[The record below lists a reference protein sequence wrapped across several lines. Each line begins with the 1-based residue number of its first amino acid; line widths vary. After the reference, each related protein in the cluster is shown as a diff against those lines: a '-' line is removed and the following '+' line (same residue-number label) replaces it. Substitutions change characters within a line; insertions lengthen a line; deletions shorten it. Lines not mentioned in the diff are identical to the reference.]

1 MKAAVK
7 RLIRDEKGRA
17 MVMALILLA
26 VGGLIT
32 TPLLAYMSTGL
43 IAGQVYE
50 RRTAELYAAD
60 AGVEDAVWKIQ
71 QGEVPVCPGNPTW
84 SYNISDVNDKSVD
97 VTITYV
103 NNLTTSVVYK
113 ITSIATTDS
122 DSSTTVESYVE
133 IIYGGSFGG
142 SSVFDYALTS
152 LGGNIDLGGNSDVE
166 SEVELEGDIH
176 ANGNIYLSGN
186 AEIDGDAT
194 ATGVITTSGNADV
207 NGEEIEG
214 AESLVAPNIAMLT
227 AECEEEAQDVECA
240 LCGDITRPGNW
251 APSPGVY
258 SNAEHVQGNLN
269 INTMGT
275 FTFGGAVCVDQ
286 DLQISSIT
294 TVTFASLVCVDGD
307 LNISSLAKV
316 TFQGPVKVEG
326 DLHLSTSKDVVFGGT
341 IYVGGNL
348 IISSNI
354 DVELGGT
361 VYVCGQITMSGN
373 AQLVG
378 GETIIAEGDIAISG
392 NSDLNEA
399 AADLPLIISTG
410 GDVTL
415 TGNSDVA
422 AVIYAPSGDILLQG
436 NTNLYGC
443 AVGLSVTGGGNNDVV
458 YPIDLRERDDLPG
471 AWDGGDGEKTIN
483 IVTWQIK

>member
-1 MKAAVK
+1 MKIAVK
-7 RLIRDEKGRA
+7 RLVRDENGRA
-17 MVMALILLA
+17 ILLALILLG
-26 VGGLIT
+26 VGGLIIA
-32 TPLLAYMSTGL
+32 PLLDYMSTGL
-43 IAGQVYE
+43 VSGEVYE
-50 RRTAELYAAD
+50 RKTDELYAAD

-71 QGEVPVCPGNPTW
+71 QGDAPVCPGNPTW
-84 SYNISDVNDKSVD
+84 SYNISDVNGKSVA

-103 NNLTTSVVYK
+103 DGQTYRVVS
-113 ITSIATTDS
+113 TATGNS
-122 DSSTTVESYVE
+122 SSTTIESYIE
-133 IIYGGSFGG
+133 IVYGDYGGSGG

-194 ATGVITTSGNADV
+194 ATGVVTTSGNADV

-214 AESLVAPNIAMLT
+214 AESLVSPNITALA
-227 AECEEEAQDVECA
+227 AECKEEALDGGCA
-240 LCGDITRPGNW
+240 ICGAITRSGSW
-251 APSPGVY
+251 TPSPGVY
-258 SNAEHVQGNLN
+258 SNAEHVHGNLN
-269 INTMGT
+269 INSMGT
-275 FTFGGAVCVDQ
+275 FTFGGVVCVDQ
-286 DLQISSIT
+286 NLQISSIT
-294 TVTFASLVCVDGD
+294 TVTFNGPVYVQGGLS
-307 LNISSLAKV
+307 ISSLASV
-316 TFQGPVKVEG
+316 TFNGPVIVNG
-326 DLHLSTSKDVVFGGT
+326 NLSLSTSKDVVFGGT

-399 AADLPLIISTG
+399 AADLPLIISIG

-422 AVIYAPSGDILLQG
+422 AVIYAPSGNILLQG
-436 NTNLYGC
+436 NTGLYGC

-471 AWDGGDGEKTIN
+471 AGGGGDGEQTVS
-483 IVTWQIK
+483 IVSWQIE

>member
-1 MKAAVK
+1 MKISVK

-17 MVMALILLA
+17 LILALILLG
-26 VGGLIT
+26 VGGLTT
-32 TPLLAYMSTGL
+32 TPLLAYMNTGL
-43 IAGQVYE
+43 VTGKVYE
-50 RRTAELYAAD
+50 NKTAELYAAD

-71 QGEVPVCPGNPTW
+71 QGDVPVCPGNPTW

-103 NNLTTSVVYK
+103 NNVTGDLTYK
-113 ITSIATTDS
+113 VTSIATTDS
-122 DSSTTVESYVE
+122 DSSTTIESYVE
-133 IIYGGSFGG
+133 VVYGGSSGG

-152 LGGNIDLGGNSDVE
+152 LGGDIDLGGNSDVE
-166 SEVELEGDIH
+166 SDVELEGDIH

-214 AESLVAPNIAMLT
+214 AESLVGPNIDTLV
-227 AECEEEAQDVECA
+227 AECKEEAQDGGCA
-240 LCGDITRPGNW
+240 ICGAITRSGSW
-251 APSPGVY
+251 TPSPGVY
-258 SNAEHVQGNLN
+258 SNAEHVQGNMN

-275 FTFGGAVCVDQ
+275 YTFGGTVCVDQ
-286 DLQISSIT
+286 NLSISSIT
-294 TVTFASLVCVDGD
+294 TVTFNGPVYVQGD
-307 LNISSLAKV
+307 LSISSLASV
-316 TFQGPVKVEG
+316 TFQGPVMVNGK
-326 DLHLSTSKDVVFGGT
+326 LTLSTSKDVVFGDT

-392 NSDLNEA
+392 NSDLNED
-399 AADLPLIISTG
+399 AADLPLVISTG

-422 AVIYAPSGDILLQG
+422 AVIYAPSGNILLEG
-436 NTNLYGC
+436 NTGLYGC

-471 AWDGGDGEKTIN
+471 AETGEGGVETIN
-483 IVTWQIK
+483 IVSWQIA